1 MVLPSNIDANA
12 FIVDSFPMSFTSN
25 KVIRNFDGSL
35 YGNFFWWI
43 DLWNVAE
50 YCQDRWS
57 AYMIW

>member
-35 YGNFFWWI
+35 YGNFF
-43 DLWNVAE
+43 
-50 YCQDRWS
+50 
-57 AYMIW
+57 